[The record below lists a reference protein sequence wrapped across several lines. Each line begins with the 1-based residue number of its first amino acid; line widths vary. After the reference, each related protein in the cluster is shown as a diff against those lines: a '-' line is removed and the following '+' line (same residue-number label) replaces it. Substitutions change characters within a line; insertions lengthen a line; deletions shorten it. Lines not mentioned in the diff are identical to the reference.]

1 MSTEPQQLAG
11 KVAVVTGGTQGLGE
25 TIARLLVA
33 RGAAG
38 IVVTGRNVERGE
50 RVRVELA
57 AAGAQALFVPAELA
71 ELDQVRSI
79 MAETDRAFG
88 RVDCLVNAAA
98 ITDRGSI
105 LDTSPELFE
114 RMFAVNVRAPFFLI
128 QDAAKLMRRGGAGG
142 TMVNILSTSAYGGQH
157 FLAAYSSS
165 KGALGVLTRNAAYA
179 LMRDGIRVNGL
190 NIGWMNTPGE
200 HTIQKVA
207 HDAPADWLEKAGAG
221 LPLGR
226 LLDPLEVARAVAFL
240 LSAESMP
247 MSGALVDFDQSVQ
260 GAGDPPRP
268 MVRLDQAS

>member
-1 MSTEPQQLAG
+1 
-11 KVAVVTGGTQGLGE
+11 
-25 TIARLLVA
+25 
-33 RGAAG
+33 
-38 IVVTGRNVERGE
+38 
-50 RVRVELA
+50 VRAELA

-71 ELDQVRSI
+71 DLDQVRSVL
-79 MAETDRAFG
+79 AETDREFG

-98 ITDRGSI
+98 ITDRRSI
-105 LDTSPELFE
+105 LDTTPELFE
-114 RMFAVNVRAPFFLI
+114 RMFAVNVRAPFFLM
-128 QDAAKLMRRGGAGG
+128 QDAARLMRRAGTGG
-142 TMVNILSTSAYGGQH
+142 TMVNILSTSSHGGQH

-179 LMRDGIRVNGL
+179 LMRDGIRINGL

-207 HDAPADWLEKAGAG
+207 HDAPPDWLAKAGAG

-226 LLDPLEVARAVAFL
+226 LLDPAEVARATAFL

-268 MVRLDQAS
+268 TVRLGSDS